1 MTFPPQTNTGR
12 AIYAIT
18 LVSSPGYAKYPIL
31 VYPKAIALGLNFY
44 SDNRCTYFDAR
55 NYV

>member
-44 SDNRCTYFDAR
+44 SDNR
-55 NYV
+55 